1 MGLGIAHL
9 QPSNVTFENDENKV
23 NTILGWYE
31 LVLKNH
37 INRILILACVGNDED
52 FIKGVRLLDAYLIS
66 ERDSIYEQEIN
77 ELKRSIYL
85 KDISTPYIIKEESDY
100 EKKILVEYS
109 IGLFEILMKLMKRK
123 GMTPRTQV
131 IDKI

>member
-85 KDISTPYIIKEESDY
+85 KDINTPYIIKEDSDY